1 MRCEEVRESLPAYV
15 REPGSSLALR
25 RHLDACPGCR
35 AEFDR
40 YRDLIVNLNSLRS
53 QGIEPPVGLKASLIA
68 IPSESGRLDMA
79 RRNVAAARGHI
90 SAHRGAYIGGVAVAV
105 AGAAGAAMWRSAR
118 ARRPVT
124 A

>member
-25 RHLDACPGCR
+25 RHLDSCPGCR
-35 AEFDR
+35 AEFDH
-40 YRDLIVNLNSLRS
+40 YRELIANLTSLQS
-53 QGIEPPVGLKASLIA
+53 HSLEPPVGLKAALVA
-68 IPSESGRLDMA
+68 IPTEAGRLDLA

-105 AGAAGAAMWRSAR
+105 AGAAGAALWRNAR
-118 ARRPVT
+118 TRRPVT

>member
-25 RHLDACPGCR
+25 RHLDSCPGCR

-40 YRDLIVNLNSLRS
+40 YRDLIANLSSLRAHAL
-53 QGIEPPVGLKASLIA
+53 EPPVGLKASLVA
-68 IPSESGRLDMA
+68 IPSESNRLEMA

-90 SAHRGAYIGGVAVAV
+90 TAHRGAYIGGVAVAV
-105 AGAAGAAMWRSAR
+105 AGAAGAALWRSTR
-118 ARRPVT
+118 ARRVAT